1 MINNGK
7 VHHVFAGDA
16 AITNHRAELRI
27 TKVDEKDNDKVLEG
41 AKFILHS
48 DKGYII
54 LDDDYIFKGYGDKKS
69 QATEFST
76 DADGKAAVKGLPEGR
91 YTLIETEAPFG
102 YQLSADPETEIEI
115 SDQGN
120 TETVIENA
128 AGEAKIVVKKV
139 AESNTDIV
147 LRGAEFGIYTDKSCS
162 EDSRIG
168 YIVTGDKGIGKSEK
182 LPYGT
187 YYLKETKAPE
197 GYQLSGIV
205 YSIELKPGE
214 VEYMVTTMVNGKPVP
229 YITNKKEDDPD
240 DPDDPDKPDEP
251 DDPDDPDDPDKPSEP
266 DRPHRPGGG
275 GGGSGSR
282 DPEPPGTPVTPDIP
296 LIPKDPGVEIPL
308 PVIPDDGFIPTEK
321 IPKTGDIKRMK

>member
-1 MINNGK
+1 M
-7 VHHVFAGDA
+7 
-16 AITNHRAELRI
+16 
-27 TKVDEKDNDKVLEG
+27 
-41 AKFILHS
+41 
-48 DKGYII
+48 
-54 LDDDYIFKGYGDKKS
+54 
-69 QATEFST
+69 
-76 DADGKAAVKGLPEGR
+76 
-91 YTLIETEAPFG
+91 
-102 YQLSADPETEIEI
+102 
-115 SDQGN
+115 
-120 TETVIENA
+120 
-128 AGEAKIVVKKV
+128 KKV

-147 LRGAEFGIYTDKSCS
+147 LRGAEFGIYTDKNCS

-187 YYLKETKAPE
+187 YYLKETKVPE

-240 DPDDPDKPDEP
+240 EPDDPDK
-251 DDPDDPDDPDKPSEP
+251 PDDPDDPDKPSEP